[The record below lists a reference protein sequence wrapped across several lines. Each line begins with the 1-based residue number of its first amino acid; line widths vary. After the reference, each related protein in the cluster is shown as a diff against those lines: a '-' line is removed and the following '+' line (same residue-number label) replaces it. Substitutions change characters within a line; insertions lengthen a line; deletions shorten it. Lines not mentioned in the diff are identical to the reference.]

1 MNIEYVRNG
10 AVIEDGSNVYSFQVM
25 ENPREF
31 DSLRINTSS
40 LDWND
45 QNYHLGKWKVYPYGN
60 DNQLPTQIR
69 DIIQTNY
76 ISPGLMKKKTQW
88 LWGKGPKLYKEE
100 FVNGELVRQWQE
112 DADIQAWLDSWD
124 FESYAQAICV
134 DFNYMEGVWSKF
146 VQSKGG
152 RVGIPKIAKLEHVKP
167 DRARLAAIMG
177 SINPKPTHG
186 IVTDWDFQMIN
197 AILDPKVYPLYDFKN
212 PFKAKHS
219 IYYSNMYSFCSDYYT
234 VPDIYGSLEWIR
246 RSTSIPILLAAMAKN
261 SANVKYHVI
270 SPQKFWDD
278 KEKMLKDIADKK
290 GVQYKASDLVAY
302 KSKLLKE
309 VVKVLSSDTNAG
321 KIWHTTKSF
330 EVEGTNLLEH
340 GWEIKELPN
349 NIKNFIDA
357 QISVSKHA
365 AHAVSGGSGL
375 GSILGNVSEEGSRN
389 SGSDRIYAIK
399 EYLETGIDI
408 PEMLVLKAVNFAI
421 KANWPKSKL
430 KLGFYHTVPKKEE
443 EETPEDRIK
452 NN

>member
-25 ENPREF
+25 DNPREF
-31 DSLRINTSS
+31 DSLRINASS

-45 QNYHLGKWKVYPYGN
+45 QNYHLGKWKVFPYGN

-69 DIIQTNY
+69 YIIQTNY

-88 LWGKGPKLYKEE
+88 LWGKGPKLYEE
-100 FVNGELVRQWQE
+100 VYEGRELIRNWQE
-112 DADIQAWLDSWD
+112 NEEIQAWLDSWD
-124 FESYAQAICV
+124 FETYAQAVCV
-134 DFNYMEGVWSKF
+134 DFNYMEGVWTKF
-146 VQSKGG
+146 VQSRGG
-152 RVGIPKIAKLEHVKP
+152 RVGKPKIAKLEHVKP
-167 DRARLAAIMG
+167 DRARLAGLM
-177 SINPKPTHG
+177 SSMDPKPTHG
-186 IVTDWDFQMIN
+186 IVTDWNFEMIN
-197 AILDPKVYPLYDFKN
+197 AILNPKIYPLFDFKN
-212 PFKAKHS
+212 PFKSKHS

-270 SPQKFWDD
+270 SPQQFWDD
-278 KEKMLKDIADKK
+278 KKDMLEKIAEKK
-290 GVQYKASDLVAY
+290 GVPYKDADLVAY

-309 VVKVLSSDTNAG
+309 VVKVLSSDENAG

-330 EVEGTNLLEH
+330 DVEGTNLLEH

-408 PEMLVLKAVNFAI
+408 PEMLTLKAVNFAI

-430 KLGFYHTVPKKEE
+430 KVGYYHTIPKKEE
-443 EETPEDRIK
+443 EEKPDERIK